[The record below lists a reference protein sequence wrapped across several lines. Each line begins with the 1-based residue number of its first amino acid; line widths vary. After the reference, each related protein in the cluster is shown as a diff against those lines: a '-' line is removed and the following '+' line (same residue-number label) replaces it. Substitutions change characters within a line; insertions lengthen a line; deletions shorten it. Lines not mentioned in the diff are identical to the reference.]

1 MNDRERRNGDDPF
14 AMKARAAFD
23 QSVDSLD
30 GATLSRLNQSRHRA
44 LEHGARRPQ
53 AVLNRH
59 WMPAAGVAGAAAVVI
74 GVWTFS
80 QQPNEVL
87 PSAATDLEII
97 LELDDFEMLE
107 DLEFYSWVE
116 FDEQL
121 DAV

>member
-1 MNDRERRNGDDPF
+1 MNDQERPSGDDPF
-14 AMKARAAFD
+14 AMKAKEAFD
-23 QSVDSLD
+23 RSVDGLD

-44 LEHGARRPQ
+44 LEQGVGRS
-53 AVLNRH
+53 AVLTRH
-59 WMPAAGVAGAAAVVI
+59 WMPAAGVAGAAAVAVA
-74 GVWTFS
+74 VWTLNP
-80 QQPNEVL
+80 QPKEAL

-116 FDEQL
+116 FDDQL

>member
-1 MNDRERRNGDDPF
+1 MNDREERNGDDPF
-14 AMKARAAFD
+14 AMKAKAAFD
-23 QSVDSLD
+23 QSVESLD

-44 LEHGARRPQ
+44 LEHGARQ
-53 AVLNRH
+53 SAVVLNRH
-59 WMPAAGVAGAAAVVI
+59 WMPAAGVAGAAAVAVA
-74 GVWTFS
+74 VWTLN
-80 QQPNEVL
+80 QQPDEVL

-116 FDEQL
+116 LDEQL